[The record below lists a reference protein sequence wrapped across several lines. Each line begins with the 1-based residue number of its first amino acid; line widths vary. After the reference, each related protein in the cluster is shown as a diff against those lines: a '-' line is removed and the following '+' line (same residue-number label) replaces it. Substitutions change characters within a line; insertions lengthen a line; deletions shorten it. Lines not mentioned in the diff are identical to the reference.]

1 MISCVAPAVQA
12 TLYAV
17 CAYAYPTNVRAT
29 GTATALGFG
38 RLGAILSSFAG
49 AAVITAGG
57 ASGYL
62 TMLGLAMVGALAA
75 LMLVRRHIQPLDQR
89 NAVPISVET
98 AMGN

>member
-1 MISCVAPAVQA
+1 M
-12 TLYAV
+12 YAV

-38 RLGAILSSFAG
+38 RLGAILTCFAG
-49 AAVITAGG
+49 AVVITAGG
-57 ASGYL
+57 ATGYL

-89 NAVPISVET
+89 NTIPISAKT
-98 AMGN
+98 AMGS